1 MKDDEKSGQTAMDFD
16 GGTIEPALDAPRLG
30 ALLTA
35 VRDLMHDGRWRT
47 FAEIQSSIGMGSEGG
62 ISARL
67 RDLRKERFGSH
78 TVERRRRG
86 VPSDGLFEYRLKP
99 LPETAG

>member
-1 MKDDEKSGQTAMDFD
+1 MDEQTAMDFD
-16 GGTIEPALDAPRLG
+16 GGTVEPELDAPRLG

-35 VRDLMHDGRWRT
+35 VRDLMRDGQWRT
-47 FAEIQSSIGMGSEGG
+47 FAEIQSAIGMGSEGG

-67 RDLRKERFGSH
+67 RDLRKERFGSY

-86 VPSDGLFEYRLKP
+86 VPSDGLFEYRIRTV
-99 LPETAG
+99 PETVG